1 MKYALKISEMSSRS
15 KDYPHVKHL
24 LTFKGLVGYGWFCLY
39 IVKIDR
45 GWQMSNTDSFIDEVT
60 EEVRRDRLFGYFRR
74 YGWIPAVIII
84 GLVGG
89 TAYNEWSTV
98 QVAQVAQARGDAL
111 LDALELEDVAERAAS
126 LSTIAHED
134 EEALVAKLLAAGVD
148 AEQAA
153 DLLGSIATDN
163 TQPQYI
169 RDLARLKMA
178 SIDGAVTVDE
188 AAAILVELS
197 EPGGVYRNVAMELL
211 VALELRRGSIEAALA
226 LLQAHIKDADA
237 SSEQI
242 QRMAELIVALGAI
255 PELAY

>member
-1 MKYALKISEMSSRS
+1 
-15 KDYPHVKHL
+15 
-24 LTFKGLVGYGWFCLY
+24 
-39 IVKIDR
+39 
-45 GWQMSNTDSFIDEVT
+45 MSNSDSFIDEVT

-84 GLVGG
+84 GLVGA

-111 LDALELEDVAERAAS
+111 LDALELEDVAEREAA
-126 LSTIAHED
+126 LSAIARED
-134 EEALVAKLLAAGVD
+134 EDALVAKFLAAGVE

-153 DLLGSIATDN
+153 DLLRSIANDDK
-163 TQPQYI
+163 QPQYI

-178 SIDGAVTVDE
+178 STDGAVTVDE
-188 AAAILVELS
+188 AAAILMELS

-211 VALELRRGSIEAALA
+211 VALELQRGSTEAALA

-242 QRMAELIVALGAI
+242 QRMAELIVALGEI

>member
-1 MKYALKISEMSSRS
+1 
-15 KDYPHVKHL
+15 
-24 LTFKGLVGYGWFCLY
+24 
-39 IVKIDR
+39 
-45 GWQMSNTDSFIDEVT
+45 MSNTDSFIDEVT

-84 GLVGG
+84 ALVGG

-111 LDALELEDVAERAAS
+111 LDALELEDVAEREAA
-126 LSTIAHED
+126 LSAIARED
-134 EEALVAKLLAAGVD
+134 EDALVAKFLAAGVE

-153 DLLGSIATDN
+153 DLLRSIANDDK
-163 TQPQYI
+163 QPQYI

>member
-1 MKYALKISEMSSRS
+1 
-15 KDYPHVKHL
+15 
-24 LTFKGLVGYGWFCLY
+24 
-39 IVKIDR
+39 
-45 GWQMSNTDSFIDEVT
+45 MSNSDSFIDEVT

-74 YGWIPAVIII
+74 YGWIPAVIVI

-134 EEALVAKLLAAGVD
+134 EDALVAKLLAAGVD

-153 DLLGSIATDN
+153 DLLGSIATDD

-178 SIDGAVTVDE
+178 SINGAVTVDE